1 MNDLKSLWLRTPFG
15 KLLRRVRQV
24 FFRLKISIMHFGF
37 EFAQENY
44 IHLIYIACKLMKQG
58 GGERMPSSSFI
69 TVKKGRWII
78 CQKSALM

>member
-1 MNDLKSLWLRTPFG
+1 MIENPFW
-15 KLLRRVRQV
+15 QV
-24 FFRLKISIMHFGF
+24 AKKGASGFFSFGFEISIMHSGF

-69 TVKKGRWII
+69 TVKKCRWII
-78 CQKSALM
+78 CQKMH